1 MTGGLGK
8 ERKTMA
14 LFKKKLIL
22 HTYDKENEK
31 PLIKASICNG
41 GQVAGFKNLHTGE
54 FREVM
59 LIRGFE
65 DLETFKKQYGIQD
78 QITKEY

>member
-1 MTGGLGK
+1 MPDSSLTKRALAQAIK
-8 ERKTMA
+8 ELM
-14 LFKKKLIL
+14 
-22 HTYDKENEK
+22 NEK

-41 GQVAGFKNLHTGE
+41 EQVAGFKNLHTGE

>member
-1 MTGGLGK
+1 
-8 ERKTMA
+8 MA

-41 GQVAGFKNLHTGE
+41 EQVAGFKNLHTGE

-65 DLETFKKQYGIQD
+65 NLDAFAFECTQTLAAGGENVILPAKR
-78 QITKEY
+78 

>member
-1 MTGGLGK
+1 MN
-8 ERKTMA
+8 EIIA
-14 LFKKKLIL
+14 LQK
-22 HTYDKENEK
+22 YENEAQLAK
-31 PLIKASICNG
+31 
-41 GQVAGFKNLHTGE
+41 E
-54 FREVM
+54 